1 MYSIV
6 PESRSWHQFER
17 GVPALADQSGDLS
30 LSHREIRAGDRVLAD
45 PKLHKRLNATE
56 VIECD
61 WEGIR
66 CWVDRRLFERF
77 AHPAN

>member
-1 MYSIV
+1 MSSIV
-6 PESRSWHQFER
+6 PESRSWYQFER
-17 GVPALADQSGDLS
+17 DVPVLTDQSGEPS

-45 PKLHKRLNATE
+45 PRVPKQLSGTE
-56 VIECD
+56 VVEFD

-77 AHPAN
+77 AHPAS